1 MFVEYYLPAH
11 PGNGVAAVWQTPTIP
26 NRPHLKDERIA
37 VRRYDIL
44 PADAVESVHLVV
56 PDLGRANFYW
66 AVVHSDKCL
75 WHEKYDLAGDQE
87 EGNYDKLNPDA
98 FTTEGKQHFWQKK
111 HPKLHVHF
119 CRRSSVFSD
128 PTQLQSRHACRR
140 LVRERGGGR
149 RGPTRVC
156 GRHCTASRTP
166 HEPSLNSR

>member
-75 WHEKYDLAGDQE
+75 WHEKYDLAGDVQ
-87 EGNYDKLNPDA
+87 EGNYEKLNPRA
-98 FTTEGKQHFWQKK
+98 FTSEGNI
-111 HPKLHVHF
+111 
-119 CRRSSVFSD
+119 SSRENFTINYIEIFVEGTVFS
-128 PTQLQSRHACRR
+128 AIRR
-140 LVRERGGGR
+140 NFSQDRRVDNLSDSEEEDDEVQQEFADEISQQVERLMNQ
-149 RGPTRVC
+149 V
-156 GRHCTASRTP
+156 
-166 HEPSLNSR
+166 

>member
-75 WHEKYDLAGDQE
+75 WHEKYDLAGDQQ

-98 FTTEGKQHFWQKK
+98 FTSEGKQHFSRKNIKNYMCIFVAGVAFSAIQRNFSQDARVDALSESEEEDDEVQQEFADDIAQK
-111 HPKLHVHF
+111 VE
-119 CRRSSVFSD
+119 
-128 PTQLQSRHACRR
+128 R
-140 LVRERGGGR
+140 LMNQV
-149 RGPTRVC
+149 
-156 GRHCTASRTP
+156 
-166 HEPSLNSR
+166 